1 MARTATLFF
10 VKGKN
15 YWRTSLKS
23 DLKVINGW
31 PSLSLF
37 SVHFIDFDQCY
48 WPLTFPANP
57 LVPITFIG
65 VVMAVAYHCVT
76 VR

>member
-23 DLKVINGW
+23 DLKVING
-31 PSLSLF
+31 
-37 SVHFIDFDQCY
+37 
-48 WPLTFPANP
+48 
-57 LVPITFIG
+57 
-65 VVMAVAYHCVT
+65 
-76 VR
+76 